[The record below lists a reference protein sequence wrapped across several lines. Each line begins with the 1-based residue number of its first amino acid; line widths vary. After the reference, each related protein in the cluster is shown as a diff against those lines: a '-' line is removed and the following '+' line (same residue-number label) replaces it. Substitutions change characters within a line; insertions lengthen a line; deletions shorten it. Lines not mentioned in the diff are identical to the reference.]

1 MSQSPVRPPEPLI
14 APAVEA
20 RIREIIRDEL
30 HRHIITTEVTIE
42 IAPTT
47 VQIDGA
53 TIAAIIYP
61 HISRRID
68 DDLSAGLSAMTPPK
82 G

>member
-47 VQIDGA
+47 VLRR
-53 TIAAIIYP
+53 
-61 HISRRID
+61 RRI
-68 DDLSAGLSAMTPPK
+68 SALWQVLGTLKPSVNQNRTRVP
-82 G
+82 